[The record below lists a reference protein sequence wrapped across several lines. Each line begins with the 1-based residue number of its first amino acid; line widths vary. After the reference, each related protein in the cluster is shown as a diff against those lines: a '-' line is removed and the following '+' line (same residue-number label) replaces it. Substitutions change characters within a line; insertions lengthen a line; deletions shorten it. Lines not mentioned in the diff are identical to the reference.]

1 MTFRLA
7 FRNLS
12 HDRVRL
18 VVTLTGIVFA
28 VVLITIQFGLFLGFT
43 RTICDVID
51 HTRADIWIT
60 PRGVANYEQSFVMND
75 RWLYQA
81 LSTPG
86 VTGAEKLVTQF
97 ANWQKP
103 SGGKQ
108 IILIVGSE
116 LHTGTLTPWNFVR
129 GGPQG
134 LAVVNTVTVDQL
146 YLAKLGIHGVGD
158 TVEINGHRARVVG
171 VTDGIRSFTTSPFV
185 FTSLKNSLDYAG
197 LDENEMNYL
206 LVHTASGVPVEQV
219 KNSLQARMPEVD
231 VYTKAEFRDK
241 TRRSWIYDTG
251 AGAGFLTAAAL
262 GLVVGI
268 VVVTQTLYASTIDH
282 LNEYATLRAMGSAN
296 SFLYRIIILQAVMS
310 AVAGYAIGLAISLG
324 IERLSQSG
332 VTVILVSKEL
342 AAALLGVTVL
352 MCVMAA
358 ITSIRKVTRVEPA
371 MVFKG

>member
-1 MTFRLA
+1 
-7 FRNLS
+7 
-12 HDRVRL
+12 
-18 VVTLTGIVFA
+18 
-28 VVLITIQFGLFLGFT
+28 
-43 RTICDVID
+43 
-51 HTRADIWIT
+51 
-60 PRGVANYEQSFVMND
+60 MND

-97 ANWQKP
+97 ANWKKP
-103 SGGKQ
+103 SGGEQ

-116 LHTGTLTPWNFVR
+116 PHTSTLTPWNFIA
-129 GGPQG
+129 GDPAA
-134 LAVVNTVTVDQL
+134 LSFTNTVTVDRL
-146 YLAKLGIHGVGD
+146 YLEKLGIDGVGD

-171 VTDGIRSFTTSPFV
+171 ITEGIRSFTTSPFV
-185 FTSLKNSLDYAG
+185 FSSLKNSLDYAG
-197 LDENEMNYL
+197 LGENEMNYL
-206 LVHTASGVPVEQV
+206 LVHTTGEVPVEQV
-219 KNSLQARMPEVD
+219 KQLLQARMPEVD

-268 VVVTQTLYASTIDH
+268 VIVTQTLYASTIDH

-296 SFLYRIIILQAVMS
+296 AFLYRIIIQQAIMS
-310 AVAGYAIGLAISLG
+310 AIAGYVIGLAISLG

-332 VTVILVSKEL
+332 VTVILVTMEF
-342 AAALLGVTVL
+342 AVVLLGVTVL
-352 MCVMAA
+352 MCVLAA